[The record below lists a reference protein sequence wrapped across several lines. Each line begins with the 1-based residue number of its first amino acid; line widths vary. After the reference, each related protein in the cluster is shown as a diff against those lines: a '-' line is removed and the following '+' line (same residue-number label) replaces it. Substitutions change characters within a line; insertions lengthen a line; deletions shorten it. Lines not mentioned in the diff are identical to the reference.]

1 MNYKDFV
8 FSENG
13 MKIIGFIV
21 TIIVAYITAKLTSK
35 NTKKSL
41 TTQYFKEK
49 GVDIQERVLHFWVN
63 LFMNSFNISR
73 SYKQAYKIE
82 KELKVS
88 DLDALLIVQED
99 SYSYCSSKT
108 ISAIKDYM
116 QFNYKANRN
125 KKEPK
130 NRIYKLLK
138 NKINTFSM
146 LILISR
152 IINRMKYDFTGENV
166 DELDIIKIKIND
178 LNFYSISLS
187 RMILWYYNLK
197 EYFFKIFCFLILL
210 VLIILLVLYI

>member
-1 MNYKDFV
+1 VQGNPRQY
-8 FSENG
+8 SR
-13 MKIIGFIV
+13 IV
-21 TIIVAYITAKLTSK
+21 SISI
-35 NTKKSL
+35 
-41 TTQYFKEK
+41 
-49 GVDIQERVLHFWVN
+49 N
-63 LFMNSFNISR
+63 LFRNSFNISR